1 MSPSTLHL
9 VLTTPQQVLADVADV
24 AALRAEDAS
33 GSFGIL
39 PGHADFVTTLNASV
53 VRWRRFDGSMRYAA
67 VQGGV
72 LVTEGGRDVR
82 IACREGVLSDN
93 LATLQVQVQTA
104 REAQA
109 DADRRERVE
118 RARLHTQVVRQLL
131 RYLQPRPGDM
141 QDLARVLGE
150 NRP

>member
-1 MSPSTLHL
+1 MSPSALHL

-39 PGHADFVTTLNASV
+39 PGHADFVTALDASV
-53 VRWRRFDGSMRYAA
+53 VRWRRIDGSMRYAA
-67 VQGGV
+67 VRGGV
-72 LVTEGGRDVR
+72 LVIEGGRDVR
-82 IACREGVLSDN
+82 IACREGVLSDE
-93 LATLQVQVQTA
+93 LVTLQLQVQTA

-109 DADRRERVE
+109 DTDRRERVE
-118 RARLHTQVVRQLL
+118 GARLHTQVVRQLL
-131 RYLQPRPGDM
+131 RYLQPQSGDM
-141 QDLARVLGE
+141 QELVRVLEG